1 MQKLEAGMAD
11 RRRPRLAMRAALTIA
26 LYAASTAAS
35 YIPARSMFLL
45 ERQNTCGISGHT
57 QCAGSGVPKGFCCGA
72 SDQCMLLAGK
82 TTVLCCPAGDSC
94 NKIKPISCDVKLQ
107 NPATH
112 PESVVKTTVFDV
124 ELATCDS
131 GCCPFGYT
139 CSDKICVADVDKDT
153 PPGRAKSSSS
163 PTPAPT
169 TSGRTGGI
177 TPTSPN
183 TRPATTTN
191 PPSSSATGSIGDT
204 FSTTGPGSPAT
215 AIPGG
220 AENVGGP
227 PPPPADSVATPSII
241 GGVVG
246 ALMFLIA
253 LAVGIFFCYRR
264 KKKNAKAEA
273 AAASPRGDGA
283 SSVMAYGNA
292 ISHPIP
298 SETTSGAMRTDFN
311 RKGSI
316 SSHSYGGASDHVP
329 FAQAGATVG
338 QNHHQYPPSPPGRN
352 LTGRTTAAPQ
362 IPPLRGM
369 RTSDGGKVGMRPGG
383 YGGMTPP
390 TTPPQR
396 HISTESINVYVD
408 GGPALLGKAAGSGG
422 RRYSTETTFT
432 TMMRQADLPDPRY
445 GATFVPPAAFV
456 TPDRRPQK

>member
-1 MQKLEAGMAD
+1 
-11 RRRPRLAMRAALTIA
+11 MRAALTIA
-26 LYAASTAAS
+26 IYAASAAAS

-45 ERQNTCGISGHT
+45 ERQDTCGISGHT

-72 SDQCMLLAGK
+72 TDQCMLLAGK
-82 TTVLCCPAGDSC
+82 TTVLCCPLGDTC
-94 NKIKPISCDVKLQ
+94 TKIKPISCDVKLQ
-107 NPATH
+107 NPASH

-124 ELATCDS
+124 ELAACDS

-139 CSDKICVADVDKDT
+139 CSDKICVADADKDT

-163 PTPAPT
+163 SPTPAPT
-169 TSGRTGGI
+169 ASGRVGGI
-177 TPTSPN
+177 TTTSPAS
-183 TRPATTTN
+183 RPATATN
-191 PPSSSATGSIGDT
+191 PSASNPTTRAPSTTDASSS
-204 FSTTGPGSPAT
+204 AT
-215 AIPGG
+215 AIPGS

-292 ISHPIP
+292 ISNPIP
-298 SETTSGAMRTDFN
+298 SEMTSGAMRTDFN

-316 SSHSYGGASDHVP
+316 SSHSYGGASDHIP
-329 FAQAGATVG
+329 FANAGATVG
-338 QNHHQYPPSPPGRN
+338 QNYHQYPTSPPGRN
-352 LTGRTTAAPQ
+352 LTGRTAAAPQ

-369 RTSDGGKVGMRPGG
+369 RTSDGGKVGTRPGG

-390 TTPPQR
+390 STPPQR
-396 HISTESINVYVD
+396 QLSTESIDVYVD
-408 GGPALLGKAAGSGG
+408 GGPVPIGRAVGSGG

-445 GATFVPPAAFV
+445 GATFVPPAAFA
-456 TPDRRPQK
+456 TPDRRP